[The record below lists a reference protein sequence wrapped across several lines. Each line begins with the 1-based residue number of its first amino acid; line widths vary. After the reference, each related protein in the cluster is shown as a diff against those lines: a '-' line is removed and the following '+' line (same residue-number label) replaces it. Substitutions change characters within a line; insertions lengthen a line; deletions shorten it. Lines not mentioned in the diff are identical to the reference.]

1 MIGIIVV
8 THGNLADVLIQT
20 CFKIIGKR
28 EKISS
33 HSIQWEDEADIALK
47 TIEKKVKKLD
57 DGDGVLALTD
67 MFGGTPTNLMISL
80 SNKYNLEI
88 VTGVNL
94 PMLIKAATMQSKEID
109 LAEFAS
115 KIKSQ
120 GQRNI
125 YRVAEIL
132 SMKKGNR
139 ND

>member
-8 THGNLADVLIQT
+8 THGNLADVLIRT

-28 EKISS
+28 DKIEY
-33 HSIQWEDEADIALK
+33 HSIQWEDDADVALK

-115 KIKSQ
+115 KIKNQ

-132 SMKKGNR
+132 SMKKGK
-139 ND
+139 

>member
-28 EKISS
+28 EKIDF
-33 HSIQWEDEADIALK
+33 HSIQWEDDADLALK

-80 SNKYNLEI
+80 SNKYELEI
-88 VTGVNL
+88 ITGVNL

-115 KIKSQ
+115 KIKNQ

-132 SMKKGNR
+132 SMKKGKR

>member
-8 THGNLADVLIQT
+8 THGNLADVLIRT

-28 EKISS
+28 EKIESY
-33 HSIQWEDEADIALK
+33 SIQWEDDADLALK
-47 TIEKKVKKLD
+47 AIEKKVKKLD

-80 SNKYNLEI
+80 SNKYNFEI

-94 PMLIKAATMQSKEID
+94 PMIIKAATLQSKELD
-109 LAEFAS
+109 LGEFAA
-115 KIKSQ
+115 KIKNQ

-132 SMKKGNR
+132 SMKKGK
-139 ND
+139 

>member
-1 MIGIIVV
+1 MIGIIVI
-8 THGNLADVLIQT
+8 THGNLADILIQT

-28 EKISS
+28 KKIES
-33 HSIQWEDEADIALK
+33 HSIQWEDDADLALK

-94 PMLIKAATMQSKEID
+94 PMLIKAATIQSKEID
-109 LAEFAS
+109 LSEFAS

-132 SMKKGNR
+132 SMKKGK
-139 ND
+139 

>member
-28 EKISS
+28 EKIES
-33 HSIQWEDEADIALK
+33 HSIQWEDDAEVALK
-47 TIEKKVKKLD
+47 TIEKIVKKLD

-80 SNKYNLEI
+80 SNNYNLEI

-94 PMLIKAATMQSKEID
+94 PMVIKAATLQSKEID
-109 LAEFAS
+109 LKEFAS
-115 KIKSQ
+115 KIKNQ

-132 SMKKGNR
+132 SMKGKR
-139 ND
+139 NG

>member
-28 EKISS
+28 EKIEAY
-33 HSIQWEDEADIALK
+33 SIQWEDDAESALK
-47 TIEKKVKKLD
+47 VIERKVKKLD

-67 MFGGTPTNLMISL
+67 MFGGTPTNLMISI
-80 SNKYNLEI
+80 SNNHKMEI

-94 PMLIKAATMQSKEID
+94 PMLIKAATLQSKEID
-109 LAEFAS
+109 LNEFAA
-115 KIKSQ
+115 KIKIQ

-125 YRVAEIL
+125 YRVSEIL
-132 SMKKGNR
+132 SMKGRENG
-139 ND
+139 